1 MGREP
6 ENVLTSMD
14 CIPELGLTLVRL
26 EESKGGKKDRKWWSK
41 NRIPHTET
49 VEVFKLLLITRSKM

>member
-14 CIPELGLTLVRL
+14 CISQLGLILVRL
-26 EESKGGKKDRKWWSK
+26 EESKGGKKGRKSWSK
-41 NRIPHTET
+41 NRIHHIET
-49 VEVFKLLLITRSKM
+49 VEMFKLLLITRTKM